1 MPLLQRDQRAA
12 TGRCQSPTQ
21 LLRDDRR
28 ALLAT
33 AACSPATTVFAAAA
47 STDSAASAASQ
58 PAPISATIAS
68 SSSGSPAAAA
78 GARAA
83 GRLLASAAGC
93 PAVPV
98 VASNGATFAVAA
110 ATVGAAAVRPH
121 RVSQEHRLRRGRR
134 VRDEHD
140 SQRRGGARQVQ
151 PEGRRAIRDSYDCFI
166 RDYVLFYFY
175 FLRNYGGCYYGHYAW
190 PLRVCQAG
198 AAASEPGWHVHLRDD
213 GVACS
218 QQQPLR
224 GLLPVRRLHCLLRG
238 RMPAALRAPAAVVSA
253 ADSTDV
259 PVRSDACGRWRR
271 QQHHKHL
278 HRSQRADAA
287 AAALAGGPA
296 ITTLVAA
303 ATSGARAAGWLLA
316 SASGAAASA
325 PRVAAV
331 AR

>member
-1 MPLLQRDQRAA
+1 M
-12 TGRCQSPTQ
+12 
-21 LLRDDRR
+21 
-28 ALLAT
+28 
-33 AACSPATTVFAAAA
+33 
-47 STDSAASAASQ
+47 
-58 PAPISATIAS
+58 
-68 SSSGSPAAAA
+68 
-78 GARAA
+78 
-83 GRLLASAAGC
+83 
-93 PAVPV
+93 
-98 VASNGATFAVAA
+98 
-110 ATVGAAAVRPH
+110 
-121 RVSQEHRLRRGRR
+121 
-134 VRDEHD
+134 
-140 SQRRGGARQVQ
+140 Q

-198 AAASEPGWHVHLRDD
+198 AADSEPGWHVHLRDD

-303 ATSGARAAGWLLA
+303 AAFGARAAGWLLA